1 MKPVIVLLPAYNEEE
16 AIGPLLEQIRDVLRD
31 WSYRVIVVDD
41 GSEDATIATAERYLS
56 TMPLEIVRRPHNGG
70 LGAAMD
76 TGIRHVRKVAGPDAV
91 LVTMD
96 ADNTQDPAIIPHL
109 VTAIEAGADL
119 VIASRFA
126 PGAGAI
132 GVPVY
137 RQVLSG
143 GASLLFGVAI
153 GALGVKDYTCGYRC
167 YRLSLIERLARRFKP
182 LVRAKGFAVMTEL
195 LAKAAADGAR
205 CAEVPFVLRYDL
217 KPGRSK
223 LQLLPTLLEYA
234 RVLLL
239 ARLDALRTVAEKSSP
254 GTRESRPN

>member
-1 MKPVIVLLPAYNEEE
+1 MKPVVVLLPAYNEEE

-41 GSEDATIATAERYLS
+41 GSTDATIATAERFLS
-56 TMPLEIVRRPHNGG
+56 TMPLEVLRRPRNGG

-76 TGIRHVRKVAGPDAV
+76 TGIRHVRMVGSPDAV

-96 ADNTQDPAIIPHL
+96 ADNTQDPAIIPLL
-109 VTAIEAGADL
+109 VSAIEAGADL
-119 VIASRFA
+119 AIASRFA

-143 GASLLFGVAI
+143 GASLLFGTAI
-153 GALGVKDYTCGYRC
+153 GAPGVKDYTCGYRC

-182 LVRAKGFAVMTEL
+182 LVRARGFAVMTEL
-195 LAKAAADGAR
+195 LAKAAADGAK

-223 LQLLPTLLEYA
+223 LQLLPTLFEYA
-234 RVLLL
+234 RVLIL
-239 ARLDALRTVAEKSSP
+239 ARIDAIRTVAERSPASARNSSL
-254 GTRESRPN
+254 N

>member
-16 AIGPLLEQIRDVLRD
+16 AIGPLLEQIRDVLRE
-31 WSYRVIVVDD
+31 WPYRVVVVDD
-41 GSEDATIATAERYLS
+41 GSRDSTIATAEKYKL
-56 TMPLEIVRRPHNGG
+56 TMPLEVLRRPRNGG

-76 TGIRHVRKVAGPDAV
+76 TGIRHVRAVGSPDAV

-96 ADNTQDPAIIPHL
+96 ADNTQDPAIIPLL
-109 VTAIEAGADL
+109 VAAIEKGADL
-119 VIASRFA
+119 AIASRFA

-143 GASLLFGVAI
+143 AASLIFGLAI
-153 GALGVKDYTCGYRC
+153 GASGVKDYTCGYRC
-167 YRLSLIERLARRFKP
+167 YRLTLIERLSRRFNP
-182 LVRAKGFAVMTEL
+182 LVRARGFAVMTEL

-223 LQLLPTLLEYA
+223 LQLLPTLFEYA

-239 ARLDALRTVAEKSSP
+239 ARLDALRTVSEIPEP
-254 GTRESRPN
+254 GPVEGRAN